1 MFLPRSVAGPWRRTR
16 RCGSGFPFIVLPK
29 VVTPA
34 GWSAQARDGGLRVDA
49 VVAEDGVQG
58 GLVVPGTF
66 GQALEGHQTR
76 RRETAPGGV
85 WSPVSPSMRGVVGVR
100 MAPAPRVA
108 PRRTR
113 APPTTMHRDP
123 TNASSSTTT
132 GTAFGGSR
140 TPPAPPPPAGGAL

>member
-66 GQALEGHQTR
+66 GQALEDQQARHAELAAGELPRPGSAHADR
-76 RRETAPGGV
+76 PGPGLAPGQVGAGLHV
-85 WSPVSPSMRGVVGVR
+85 YAVGGRGEDGAR
-100 MAPAPRVA
+100 PE
-108 PRRTR
+108 
-113 APPTTMHRDP
+113 
-123 TNASSSTTT
+123 
-132 GTAFGGSR
+132 
-140 TPPAPPPPAGGAL
+140 GGAAAHPGAADDHAPGPDERL